1 MVPMIFSLIF
11 FHYSI
16 TTMAYGGDALY
27 ADLVRQSLIGATTC
41 LQPPLDINFT

>member
-1 MVPMIFSLIF
+1 MDF
-11 FHYSI
+11 FTDFFPLFI

-41 LQPPLDINFT
+41 LQPPLAINFT